1 MQVFETSSIQE
12 TDRKKHI
19 LDVIEFPNFSK
30 AEHAAETDGFAPNG
44 YRVEVV
50 APDDYRVKAAI
61 EMEIEVM
68 SHLGDPPEEVREEF
82 EPYNDSSIFFLA
94 FQREDEGSE
103 DEIAAMGRVVPYKD
117 ADHPNKSL
125 TDLAIIPGW
134 TTDDIPTTEGLDV
147 ASKQVTIHDTRK
159 VIEAF
164 CEEADC
170 GDMSKVWDIATMA
183 PNPDFVVNRKMKPGK
198 PGMSILAAASIQGII
213 ACQDD
218 QLTHVTSFNQETAH
232 QFFLNLGY
240 PFKKMFG
247 LGPIMYD
254 SFGSGEGMIA
264 QPAWFDVREFSRQ
277 VAGAEPGTYMG
288 EIGQILKQ
296 RGVL

>member
-1 MQVFETSSIQE
+1 MQTFETSASQE
-12 TDRKKHI
+12 TEQKKHI
-19 LDVIEFPNFSK
+19 LDVIEFPNFSRS
-30 AEHAAETDGFAPNG
+30 EHAAETDGFAPNG

-68 SHLGDPPEEVREEF
+68 SYLGDPPEEVREEF

-94 FQREDEGSE
+94 FQKEDEGSE
-103 DEIAAMGRVVPYKD
+103 EEIAAMGRVVPYKD

-134 TTDDIPTTEGLDV
+134 TVDGIPTAEGLDV

-164 CEEADC
+164 CEEAGCEDV
-170 GDMSKVWDIATMA
+170 SKVWDIATMA
-183 PNPDFVVNRKMKPGK
+183 PNPEFVANRKMKPGK
-198 PGMSILAAASIQGII
+198 PGMSILAAASIQGIT
-213 ACQDD
+213 ACQNGE
-218 QLTHVTSFNQETAH
+218 LTHVTSFNQETAH
-232 QFFLNLGY
+232 QFFLSLGY
-240 PFKKMFG
+240 PFHKLFG
-247 LGPIMYD
+247 LDPIMYD
-254 SFGSGEGMIA
+254 SFGSGEGMVA

-277 VAGAEPGTYMG
+277 VAEADPDTYMG
-288 EIGQILKQ
+288 KIGQILQQ